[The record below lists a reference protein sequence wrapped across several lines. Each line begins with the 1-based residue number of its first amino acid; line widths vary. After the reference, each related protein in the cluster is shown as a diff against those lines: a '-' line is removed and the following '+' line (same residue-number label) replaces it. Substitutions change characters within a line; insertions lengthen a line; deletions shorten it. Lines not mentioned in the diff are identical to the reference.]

1 MRLLMTALILGF
13 VLQLSAQAEDKV
25 IHVGK
30 QPESVCR
37 GFGGKLYVTIIN
49 DDQPG
54 DGGINAVDGDQVQE
68 FCRGM
73 NSPKGIAFVGEFLV
87 VADETTVWKVD
98 RQGKAEVLVDKDDFP
113 NTIEFLN
120 DVSVA
125 IDGESVYVSEMSDP
139 KWMFDP
145 SGERQLWEVGSPEA
159 TCPQT
164 GCIYQVSL
172 DGKVTVAVP
181 AGGELTGPN
190 GVTVRGKGERATIVM
205 GDFFTGQI
213 LSYNGKKMR
222 VLADGMRG
230 ADGVVFGNGVMYV
243 TSWPLGKVWK
253 VDLKTQEKTLLSEQ
267 FTTAA
272 DCFLDRKNHQ
282 LIVPDMVRGTLT
294 FIPVK

>member
-1 MRLLMTALILGF
+1 MRLMIVTLLLAIA
-13 VLQLSAQAEDKV
+13 QPAYAQAEKKV
-25 IHVGK
+25 IQVGN

-49 DDQPG
+49 EDQPG
-54 DGGINAVDGDQVQE
+54 DGGINLVDGNDVKE

-73 NSPKGIAFVGEFLV
+73 NSPKGIAFVGGFLV

-98 RQGKAEVLVDKDDFP
+98 RKGKAEVLVDKDDFP
-113 NTIEFLN
+113 NPIEFLN

-125 IDGESVYVSEMSDP
+125 IDGESVYVSEMSHP

-145 SGERQLWEVGSPEA
+145 SGERKLWELGSSEA
-159 TCPQT
+159 KSPQT

-172 DGKVTVAVP
+172 DGKVTLAVP
-181 AGGELTGPN
+181 PGGELTGPN
-190 GVTVRGKGERATIVM
+190 GVTVRGKDERATIVM
-205 GDFFTGQI
+205 GDFFTGKI
-213 LSYNGKKMR
+213 LSYDGKKIR
-222 VLADGMRG
+222 VLAEGMRG

-253 VDLKTQEKTLLSEQ
+253 VDLKTKEKTLVSDE

-272 DCFLDRKNHQ
+272 DCFLDRKNNQ
-282 LIVPDMVRGTLT
+282 LIVPDMVEGTLT
-294 FIPVK
+294 FIPVD